1 MITVVQQPGPQNA
14 LGVMKID
21 MPNPHAIYLH
31 DTPSKSYFNQPVR
44 AYSHGCVRT
53 ERALELGMTLAIFG
67 AGLDTNQVVANA
79 TSGKYTRVV
88 MSRQLPV
95 YITYFTMGTNIS
107 GQLASFGDIYGR
119 DAPVLASF
127 AQPRQIKTTQRKSN
141 EAIIKLDN
149 PL

>member
-1 MITVVQQPGPQNA
+1 
-14 LGVMKID
+14 VMKID

-31 DTPSKSYFNQPVR
+31 DTPSKQYFNSSVR
-44 AYSHGCVRT
+44 AFSHGCVRT

-67 AGLDTNQVVANA
+67 AGLDTDAVVANA
-79 TSGKYTRVV
+79 TSGKYTRVP
-88 MSRQLPV
+88 MTRTLPI
-95 YITYFTMGTNIS
+95 YITYFTMGTSIS
-107 GQLASFGDIYGR
+107 GSLASFPDIYGR

-127 AQPRQIKTTQRKSN
+127 AEPRQIKTTQRKSN